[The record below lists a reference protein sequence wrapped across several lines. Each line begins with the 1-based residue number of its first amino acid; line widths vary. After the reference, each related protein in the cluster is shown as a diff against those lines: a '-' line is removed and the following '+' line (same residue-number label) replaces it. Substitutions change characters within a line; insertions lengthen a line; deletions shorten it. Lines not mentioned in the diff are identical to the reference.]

1 MKIVDQEKLTRTK
14 LIGLINNHRPFKI
27 NLRNSI
33 VFAVHNHEVPSGSGD
48 HLIPN
53 PEFHLVDDEKG
64 WLHLRFEENGSKLKE
79 HGVKC
84 SYYPPAD
91 PVESSKAVTKIF
103 NQVVSKT
110 SNEEE

>member
-14 LIGLINNHRPFKI
+14 LEDLINNHLPFKI
-27 NLRNSI
+27 NHRDSI
-33 VFAVHNHEVPSGSGD
+33 VFVVHNHEVAPGD
-48 HLIPN
+48 YLIEN

-64 WLHLRFEENGSKLKE
+64 WLHLRFEENGSKLYTAT
-79 HGVKC
+79 C
-84 SYYPPAD
+84 SYDSPAD